1 MREKIPEKL
10 TEIGLNHSQKKLLFL
25 PKYDI
30 LTVQKSYL
38 CNLHNEVFGGAK
50 TRINTEGFLPAREGV
65 SLDAAKTGFENA
77 LPPCTGGCIHAMLH
91 AMSRT
96 HD

>member
-50 TRINTEGFLPAREGV
+50 TRINTKCFLPVREGV
-65 SLDAAKTGFENA
+65 SYQYQVLSYFFAF
-77 LPPCTGGCIHAMLH
+77 PPCTGGCI
-91 AMSRT
+91 
-96 HD
+96 

>member
-65 SLDAAKTGFENA
+65 SDFIKISFYEFA
-77 LPPCTGGCIHAMLH
+77 LPPCKGGCI
-91 AMSRT
+91 T
-96 HD
+96 T

>member
-38 CNLHNEVFGGAK
+38 CNVYRNVAIS
-50 TRINTEGFLPAREGV
+50 TQNMPSFLPVREGV
-65 SLDAAKTGFENA
+65 SMPCRMRYKQKTKE
-77 LPPCTGGCIHAMLH
+77 
-91 AMSRT
+91 RR
-96 HD
+96 

>member
-38 CNLHNEVFGGAK
+38 CNLHNEVFEVAE
-50 TRINTEGFLPAREGV
+50 TRVKNP
-65 SLDAAKTGFENA
+65 
-77 LPPCTGGCIHAMLH
+77 
-91 AMSRT
+91 
-96 HD
+96 

>member
-65 SLDAAKTGFENA
+65 SQTNNVLRADGR
-77 LPPCTGGCIHAMLH
+77 LPPCKGGCI
-91 AMSRT
+91 T
-96 HD
+96 T

>member
-38 CNLHNEVFGGAK
+38 CNLHNEVFGRVE
-50 TRINTEGFLPAREGV
+50 TRINTKYFLPVREGV
-65 SLDAAKTGFENA
+65 SDIYSIRSRPVPF
-77 LPPCTGGCIHAMLH
+77 PPCTGGCIEF
-91 AMSRT
+91 
-96 HD
+96 